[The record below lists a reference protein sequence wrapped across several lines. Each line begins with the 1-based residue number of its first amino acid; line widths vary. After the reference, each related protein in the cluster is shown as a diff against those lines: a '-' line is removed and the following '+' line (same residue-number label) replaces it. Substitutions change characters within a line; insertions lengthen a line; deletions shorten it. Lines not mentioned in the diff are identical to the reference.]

1 LLVLTPLGW
10 ALGIVAGIVLIVL
23 VESVGAR
30 GMQTPLV
37 LGVALGL
44 ATQQFRALR
53 PVLEG
58 SRGRWLLASCLGLAA
73 PFALADAATLAGR
86 PHPYDLTGFVV
97 LGGVVA
103 SLLQWGILRAAVRRS
118 GAWLLASPLGYAAA
132 ASAVWVAE
140 RVLPKTPGL
149 VGALQYLV
157 VIAAGGVLLGAFT
170 AGAASRFK
178 RSPTVV
184 TPPSPPPP
192 RPPGQPG
199 RPTSRLP

>member
-1 LLVLTPLGW
+1 MTRTPGRLLVLTPLGW
-10 ALGIVAGIVLIVL
+10 ALGIVAGIVLILL
-23 VESVGAR
+23 VESIGIR

-53 PVLEG
+53 PVLG
-58 SRGRWLLASCLGLAA
+58 AARGRWLLASCLGLAA

-97 LGGVVA
+97 LGGVAA
-103 SLLQWGILRAAVRRS
+103 SVLQWGILRTAVRRS
-118 GAWLLASPLGYAAA
+118 GSWLLASPLGYVAA
-132 ASAVWVAE
+132 ASTVWLNE

-149 VGALQYLV
+149 VGAFQYLA

-170 AGAASRFK
+170 AVAASRFE
-178 RSPTVV
+178 R
-184 TPPSPPPP
+184 
-192 RPPGQPG
+192 
-199 RPTSRLP
+199 